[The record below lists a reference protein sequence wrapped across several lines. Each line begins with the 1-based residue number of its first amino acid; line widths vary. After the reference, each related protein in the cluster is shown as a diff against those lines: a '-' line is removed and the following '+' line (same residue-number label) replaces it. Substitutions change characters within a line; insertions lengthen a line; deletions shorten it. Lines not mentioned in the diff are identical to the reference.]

1 MHAAVDTG
9 ICIGDEW
16 CSCGHERMRAG
27 DNNSAAQH
35 TAVNILLCQQSG
47 GRESA
52 MFATYRTRARDDIRA
67 VSPAVNP
74 GRGTTACRPRC
85 ADHGLSPTSALAAPR
100 AVLKCSSAASR
111 QGGAFI
117 PGAFVRWLSIVRGFS
132 SAPGLFPGFFTKR
145 PGAGCMGSVVKSESG
160 GAVVKASHQACA
172 RSTDS
177 GKRRQKRPAILSA
190 VSP

>member
-1 MHAAVDTG
+1 
-9 ICIGDEW
+9 
-16 CSCGHERMRAG
+16 MRAG

-111 QGGAFI
+111 QGGACRFGAEIRREINHGGRTSVPPQTRSLRVI
-117 PGAFVRWLSIVRGFS
+117 P
-132 SAPGLFPGFFTKR
+132 
-145 PGAGCMGSVVKSESG
+145 VVVVFLLETEYRAITSEKPE
-160 GAVVKASHQACA
+160 AE
-172 RSTDS
+172 
-177 GKRRQKRPAILSA
+177 P
-190 VSP
+190 

>member
-1 MHAAVDTG
+1 
-9 ICIGDEW
+9 
-16 CSCGHERMRAG
+16 MRAG

-111 QGGAFI
+111 QGGACRFGAEI
-117 PGAFVRWLSIVRGFS
+117 RREINHGGRTSVCPEPG
-132 SAPGLFPGFFTKR
+132 PY
-145 PGAGCMGSVVKSESG
+145 E
-160 GAVVKASHQACA
+160 
-172 RSTDS
+172 
-177 GKRRQKRPAILSA
+177 
-190 VSP
+190 